1 MMELLNLTEAD
12 LYPTEKFGP
21 AVEGTLLYK
30 VRDQSHFPGAYMTT
44 NERLFMNVDMNG
56 EAYTRVFAYQDIVR
70 AYVEDNVLIIEF
82 PEGMGKIAM
91 VEHVSGNL
99 EEFAEYVNDKSQK

>member
-1 MMELLNLTEAD
+1 MDLINLTEAD

-21 AVEGTLLYK
+21 SLEGTLLYK
-30 VRDQSHFPGAYMTT
+30 VRDQAHFPGAYMTT

-56 EAYTRVFAYQDIVR
+56 EAYTRVFAYTDIVR
-70 AYVEDNVLIIEF
+70 AFAEDNVLFIEF

-91 VEHVSGNL
+91 VDVTDGNI
-99 EEFAEYVNDKSQK
+99 EEFAAYVNEKSGK

>member
-1 MMELLNLTEAD
+1 MSLINLTEAD

-21 AVEGTLLYK
+21 SLEGTLLYK
-30 VRDQSHFPGAYMTT
+30 VRDQAHFPGAYMTT

-56 EAYTRVFAYQDIVR
+56 EPYTRVFTYTDIVR
-70 AYVEDNVLIIEF
+70 AFVEDDVLFIEF

-91 VEHVSGNL
+91 VDIVSGNAD
-99 EEFAEYVNDKSQK
+99 EFAAYVNDKSGK

>member
-1 MMELLNLTEAD
+1 MVDLINLTEAD

-21 AVEGTLLYK
+21 SLEGTLLYK

-56 EAYTRVFAYQDIVR
+56 EAYMIVFGSQDNVR
-70 AYVEDNVLIIEF
+70 AYGEYEVLYIGF
-82 PEGMGKIAM
+82 PERMVKICM
-91 VEHVSGNL
+91 VESISSKI
-99 EEFAEYVNDKSQK
+99 EA

>member
-1 MMELLNLTEAD
+1 MSLINLTEAD

-21 AVEGTLLYK
+21 SLEGTLLYK
-30 VRDQSHFPGAYMTT
+30 VRDQSYFPGAYMTT

-56 EAYTRVFAYQDIVR
+56 EAYTRVFSYADIVN
-70 AYVEDNVLIIEF
+70 ATIEEKALFIEF

-91 VEHVSGNL
+91 VDIVSGDI
-99 EEFAEYVNDKSQK
+99 EEFAKYVNEKSAK

>member
-1 MMELLNLTEAD
+1 MSLINLTQAD

-21 AVEGTLLYK
+21 SLEGTLLYK
-30 VRDQSHFPGAYMTT
+30 VREQSYFPGAYMTT

-56 EAYTRVFAYQDIVR
+56 EAYTRVFAYTDIVQ
-70 AYVEDNVLIIEF
+70 ATIEDNVLFIEF

-91 VEHVSGNL
+91 VDVTSGSI
-99 EEFAEYVNDKSQK
+99 EEFAEYVNEKSQK

>member
-1 MMELLNLTEAD
+1 MVDLINLTEAD

-21 AVEGTLLYK
+21 SLEGTLLYK

-70 AYVEDNVLIIEF
+70 AYVEDEVLFIEF

-91 VEHVSGNL
+91 VETVSGDI
-99 EEFAEYVNDKSQK
+99 EAFADYVNDKAGN

>member
-1 MMELLNLTEAD
+1 MSLINLTEAD

-21 AVEGTLLYK
+21 SLEGTLLYK
-30 VRDQSHFPGAYMTT
+30 VRDQAHFPGAYMTT

-56 EAYTRVFAYQDIVR
+56 EAYTDIVR
-70 AYVEDNVLIIEF
+70 AFVEDDVLFIEF

-91 VEHVSGNL
+91 VDIVSGNAD
-99 EEFAEYVNDKSQK
+99 EFAAYVNDKSGK